1 MKEVNLNKG
10 ITLVALVV
18 TIVVLLI
25 LAGVSINL
33 VLGENGLITQAKQAK
48 EKTKTA
54 EAEEKTSIDYASEY
68 INQEMGNILVEK
80 TIDEYPG
87 DITDNNTRDGSVE
100 NPYVIS
106 SIEDLIA
113 FSSSVTNGNT
123 YEGKVVELEYDLD
136 FNSVNS
142 YAEAYRS
149 DYSKYGYEG
158 NIKEILTS
166 GDGFIT
172 IGRQTIVSFT
182 DDLPNSSFKG
192 TFDGKNHKIY
202 NMKIRRE
209 ANVANTYVIVG
220 MFNNNNGTI
229 KNLMLENVD
238 VNVTLGDEMSKM
250 SSVGGLTGTNFGTI
264 ENCSVSG
271 SVVSKCV
278 GFGYNAGALAG
289 ANNGLIKNSVN
300 KANVSISTLK
310 LSATRIGGVVGVN
323 ETKGTIEN
331 SYNVGNVTEPYS
343 ENKHNTCIGGVS
355 GLNNGNIK
363 NVYSVGTIKSE
374 NAGNGTVKIGGALG
388 SKAKVGVNTG
398 IYYLENSYDKSNVTA
413 FSEETAKTKDEM
425 QSNEFL
431 ELLNIDEEIWVKDA
445 NNINFGY
452 PILYWQKVS

>member
-1 MKEVNLNKG
+1 METKENNG

-33 VLGENGLITQAKQAK
+33 VLGENGLITQAKQAN
-48 EKTKTA
+48 EKTKIA
-54 EAEEKTSIDYASEY
+54 ESEEKTSIDYASEY

-100 NPYVIS
+100 KPYVVS
-106 SIEDLIA
+106 CIEDLIA

-123 YEGKVVELEYDLD
+123 YEGKVVELGYDLD

-142 YAEAYRS
+142 YVEPYRS

-166 GDGFIT
+166 GEGFIT
-172 IGRQTIVSFT
+172 IGRKTIINFSE
-182 DDLPNSSFKG
+182 DKLISSFKG

-209 ANVANTYVIVG
+209 TNVANTYVIVG

-238 VNVTLGDEMSKM
+238 VNVTLGAEMSKT
-250 SSVGGLTGTNFGTI
+250 SAVGGLTGINFGTI

-271 SVVSKCV
+271 NVVSKCV
-278 GFGYNAGALAG
+278 GFGYNAGAIAG

-300 KANVSISTLK
+300 KASVNISTLK
-310 LSATRIGGVVGVN
+310 FGATRIGGVVGVN

-343 ENKHNTCIGGVS
+343 ENKHSTCIGGVA
-355 GLNNGNIK
+355 GLNIGSIK
-363 NVYSVGTIKSE
+363 NVYSIGKIKSE
-374 NAGNGTVKIGGALG
+374 NAGNGTINIGGAIG
-388 SKAKVGVNTG
+388 SKAKSAVNTG

-431 ELLNIDEEIWVKDA
+431 ELLNEEKENWVKDT